1 MNLRNFFLAAGIAA
15 VAGTCMGAKGPRT
28 LRADSQCETGRVV

>member
-15 VAGTCMGAKGPRT
+15 VAVPVWGKGPRT

>member
-15 VAGTCMGAKGPRT
+15 VAAKGPRT

>member
-15 VAGTCMGAKGPRT
+15 VGTCMGAKGPRT